1 MSEVTES
8 VAVFT
13 MPPKDTKP
21 NTLSSVVPLD
31 AEVYDLI
38 IGDIVEIDPNKIEII
53 KTNNEPLI
61 TPRVTPKVP
70 NNEPLITPRVTPKEP
85 KKSRMTK
92 TPIRVQRLDRSI
104 GASEKMASIMEA
116 KNIIYENYLKEKISL
131 MRRDCE
137 AKERIAAALELFAAS
152 KQNNN

>member
-1 MSEVTES
+1 MSEVAES

-13 MPPKDTKP
+13 MPPNDTKP
-21 NTLSSVVPLD
+21 NTSSSFVPLD
-31 AEVYDLI
+31 AEVCDLI
-38 IGDIVEIDPNKIEII
+38 IGDIVQIDPKKIEII

-61 TPRVTPKVP
+61 TPRVTPKEP